1 PGAPLKWLAWLQHA
15 AGLLTIL
22 PLAYVVRKTL
32 HCWRLWIVPITA
44 LYAGLPVILW
54 YEHELLGETLFFG
67 AMLWAFG
74 GWVAWVCEK
83 DPARAR
89 RLFWWFFV
97 PIAIFL
103 LTKPSGRFL
112 VPGLGIALLAVRAW
126 RVLDWRR

>member
-1 PGAPLKWLAWLQHA
+1 
-15 AGLLTIL
+15 
-22 PLAYVVRKTL
+22 
-32 HCWRLWIVPITA
+32 
-44 LYAGLPVILW
+44 

-74 GWVAWVCEK
+74 GWVAWVGEK

-89 RLFWWFFV
+89 RLVWWFCV

-126 RVLDWRR
+126 RVLDWRRWVALVLLAGATLTTGSKKQGAWLLYVS